1 LLSNA
6 SASLTASAVRENLNH
21 VHICA
26 ALDGRELECP
36 PLLGDGKQSVK
47 EVEVGESLG
56 FGHHMHAFE
65 VWLALEKLDED
76 TGVSSYTSLMTANS
90 TTLFS
95 SAAPGALHMPDDL
108 HVYHSEC
115 VHEKAPDSAASSSS
129 SESGSASKISLSSGR
144 LPLAKGIL
152 HIGANV
158 ANEAKGYA
166 TCVGGGGSNV
176 LFVECDPEVAKVCA
190 ANTRK
195 FGQRC
200 INVSVNFYF

>member
-1 LLSNA
+1 
-6 SASLTASAVRENLNH
+6 VREDPNK

-26 ALDGRELECP
+26 ALDGRKLECRP
-36 PLLGDGKQSVK
+36 VLGDGKQSVK
-47 EVEVGESLG
+47 VVEVGDSLG

-65 VWLALEKLDED
+65 VWLALENLSEH
-76 TGVSSYTSLMTANS
+76 TGVSSYTSLMTVNATS
-90 TTLFS
+90 LFS
-95 SAAPGALHMPDDL
+95 SATPGALHMPDDL
-108 HVYHSEC
+108 SVYHAEC
-115 VHEKAPDSAASSSS
+115 YHERLASSSS
-129 SESGSASKISLSSGR
+129 SGKKISYSSSH

-166 TCVGGGGSNV
+166 KCVGGGGSNV

-190 ANTRK
+190 ANARK

-200 INVSVNFYF
+200 INVSLCSLKNAFIRRSKRS

>member
-1 LLSNA
+1 M
-6 SASLTASAVRENLNH
+6 
-21 VHICA
+21 HICA
-26 ALDGRELECP
+26 ALDGRELECLP
-36 PLLGDGKQSVK
+36 VLGDGKQSVK
-47 EVEVGESLG
+47 EVEVEESLG

-115 VHEKAPDSAASSSS
+115 LHERAA
-129 SESGSASKISLSSGR
+129 GSAVTSPFERGSDTKISLSSGR

-152 HIGANV
+152 HVGANV

-190 ANTRK
+190 ANARK

-200 INVSVNFYF
+200 INVSVNF